1 MFSEL
6 PFDSTSEFKQF
17 LPIGYREYTYHSS
30 LKRKKTS
37 VHQWTKSVHQWTK
50 SALKDWEMFYSSKD
64 VLMVDIYIQ
73 PDDANDDCYN

>member
-30 LKRKKTS
+30 LKERRN
-37 VHQWTKSVHQWTK
+37 Q
-50 SALKDWEMFYSSKD
+50 Y
-64 VLMVDIYIQ
+64 IYEQNQYINEQ
-73 PDDANDDCYN
+73 NQYINEQNQYINEQNQH